1 MAQENEKQQKHER
14 AKKES
19 AARHAEENDK
29 MIKQMLANDYADM
42 RKEEIGNAF
51 ECAVCGDTFDEDVN
65 EAYTLTGCE
74 HYFHTDCLFDYF
86 ESQLSDGKFDLLCPD
101 QACQKPVADFDL
113 KQVMSDPSK
122 VEKLQRQR
130 FNHLVDSDASM
141 FYCPTPDCQ
150 YVYEKNKGHKESTTC
165 PLCDFTFCLTCRQK
179 FVKGIHRCGAPPG
192 EKESVDLFKKFMVKR
207 NFAKCNKCKIAVERI
222 DGCLNITCRCK
233 NQFCY

>member
-1 MAQENEKQQKHER
+1 VIGDLKKWDLVVAQENEKQQKHEQ

-113 KQVMSDPSK
+113 KQVISDP
-122 VEKLQRQR
+122 
-130 FNHLVDSDASM
+130 
-141 FYCPTPDCQ
+141 
-150 YVYEKNKGHKESTTC
+150 
-165 PLCDFTFCLTCRQK
+165 
-179 FVKGIHRCGAPPG
+179 
-192 EKESVDLFKKFMVKR
+192 
-207 NFAKCNKCKIAVERI
+207 
-222 DGCLNITCRCK
+222 
-233 NQFCY
+233 